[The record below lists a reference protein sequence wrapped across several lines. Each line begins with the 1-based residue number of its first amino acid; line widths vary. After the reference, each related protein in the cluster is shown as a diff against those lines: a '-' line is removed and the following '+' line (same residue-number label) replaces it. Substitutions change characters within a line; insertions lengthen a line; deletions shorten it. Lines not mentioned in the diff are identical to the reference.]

1 MDTNTVDHNFLNK
14 SSHWDGYRKFYTK
27 LVEYISIQSAV
38 AVFSHSRSWEGKV
51 ILDAGAGSG
60 RISRMY
66 INAFMQP
73 GASLYCTDFAP
84 KMVDEF
90 KIGFEN
96 SELNNNEKIVF
107 SALED
112 DSEITVEKY
121 DPEQKLKKVFVKVA
135 NGKSLPFSDESF
147 DLMLSNH
154 CLQYC
159 GDARAHIKEAY
170 RVLQKGGTMGV
181 GVVGRKENSKS
192 IFILADA
199 MKENGVEIEY
209 DSMMFLLGDEGHL
222 KGIFE
227 EEGFEVSKCFYHTMN
242 ISANKE
248 EFLKFLVNYNPYKEK
263 WDELSETTK
272 ELVCQSYDKLFD
284 ERYGENSENPCELEA
299 LILVAHKVK

>member
-1 MDTNTVDHNFLNK
+1 MYL
-14 SSHWDGYRKFYTK
+14 
-27 LVEYISIQSAV
+27 AV
-38 AVFSHSRSWEGKV
+38 A
-51 ILDAGAGSG
+51 D
-60 RISRMY
+60 
-66 INAFMQP
+66 
-73 GASLYCTDFAP
+73 
-84 KMVDEF
+84 
-90 KIGFEN
+90 
-96 SELNNNEKIVF
+96 
-107 SALED
+107 
-112 DSEITVEKY
+112 
-121 DPEQKLKKVFVKVA
+121 
-135 NGKSLPFSDESF
+135 GKSLPFSDESF

-154 CLQYC
+154 WLQYC

-263 WDELSETTK
+263 WDELSERTK
-272 ELVCQSYDKLFD
+272 NQYMIHIINCLKKDTERILKLLASMKRLWMNEFLEQLVRVLTNAFSRSQRMFGERKSPGPANQRSFPGLPCCWGQLLIKPHPLIHLTDYALSLSLSACFLRTRFVMSFAKDKGQL
-284 ERYGENSENPCELEA
+284 
-299 LILVAHKVK
+299 